1 MSALL
6 AIHDSTPAMTAAHA
20 TTVAAV
26 ADAAAGGTAAPLGLP
41 ALLLI
46 FAVGSGFVIAWSR
59 WVRPM
64 NLALGFACTVAMW
77 AISFVAMLQPGFAI
91 AELLFVAALG
101 TVVVA
106 GFAAGRF
113 APAEARGLSVGL
125 VSATINLMVI
135 GAFLRDEQ
143 DPTHLRAVAYVLG
156 LFLASGVLGL
166 IGERIGR
173 ARMSMRRL
181 PSAITVMG
189 IVTTACILAMIVL
202 GGLVTSFEAGL
213 AVPDWPNSFGHN
225 MLLYPVS
232 EMKGGIFYE
241 HTHRLFGMLVGATVL
256 AYSSMAWR
264 TGAPRYARVLI
275 AALLL
280 MVIVQGVL
288 GGKRVTGNFTSS
300 MDAKDLAPST
310 TLALVHGM
318 LGQLVFATAMVS
330 AFVVSGAW
338 QRADAAI
345 HRARSVRMLTMLA
358 FLALCGQ
365 LFLGA
370 SMRHLQV
377 PPTADAGARIPAWAL
392 HGHVTMALVAFFL
405 VLLAGLRCSR
415 VQEIPPLRRLGKSLM
430 HTVGLQLVLG
440 IAALVAV
447 VIRRGEV
454 VPWWEVASTTAHQT
468 VGALLL
474 AITASAM
481 VLARRTREA

>member
-6 AIHDSTPAMTAAHA
+6 AIQESMSPATAAHA
-20 TTVAAV
+20 GTAV
-26 ADAAAGGTAAPLGLP
+26 TAADAAAVGSAAPLGLP

-77 AISFVAMLQPGFAI
+77 ALSYVAMLQPGYA
-91 AELLFVAALG
+91 AGELLFVAALG
-101 TVVVA
+101 SVLAA

-143 DPTHLRAVAYVLG
+143 DPTHLRSVAYVLG

-173 ARMSMRRL
+173 ARMSMLRL

-256 AYSSMAWR
+256 AYASMAWR
-264 TGAPRYARVLI
+264 TGASRFARVLI
-275 AALLL
+275 AALLVL
-280 MVIVQGVL
+280 VICQGVL
-288 GGKRVTGNFTSS
+288 GGLRVTGNVTSS
-300 MDAKDLAPST
+300 MEAKDLAPST

-345 HRARSVRMLTMLA
+345 RGSRSVRMLSTLA
-358 FLALCGQ
+358 LAALCGQ

-370 SMRHLQV
+370 SMRHFQV

-392 HGHVTMALVAFFL
+392 HGHVTMALLAFFL

-415 VQEIPPLRRLGKSLM
+415 VPEIPPLRRVGKSLM

-440 IAALVAV
+440 IAALITVLM
-447 VIRRGEV
+447 RRGDV
-454 VPWWEVASTTAHQT
+454 VPWWEAASTTAHQAT
-468 VGALLL
+468 GAMLL
-474 AITASAM
+474 ALAASAM
-481 VLARRTREA
+481 VMARRTCEA